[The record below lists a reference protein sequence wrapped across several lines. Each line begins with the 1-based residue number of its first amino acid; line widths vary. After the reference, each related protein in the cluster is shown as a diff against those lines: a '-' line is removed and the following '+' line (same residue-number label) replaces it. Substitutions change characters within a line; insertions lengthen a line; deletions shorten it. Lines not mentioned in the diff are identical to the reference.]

1 MPMKQPTKEQSSI
14 LLCDECGKQRVFVS
28 KGAVCPDGHG
38 RIHPTNRRELKKA
51 RLAVERWKQFIAL
64 PVAMLVSGK
73 PKRYRIDGQ
82 NELYRRA
89 KKDEMEC
96 AARISDYK
104 RIYLTTKP
112 EPAKVVA

>member
-1 MPMKQPTKEQSSI
+1 MAMKQPTKEQSSI
-14 LLCDECGKQRVFVS
+14 LFCSEYGKQRVFVTT
-28 KGAVCPDGHG
+28 GAVCPDGHG

-51 RLAVERWKQFIAL
+51 RLTVERWKQFKAL

-89 KKDEMEC
+89 KKDEAEF

-104 RIYLTTKP
+104 RIYLTTQP
-112 EPAKVVA
+112 ETSKVVA